1 MSPGGQQGR
10 LIVQRDRPCTLE
22 AGSSDK
28 PLPDPTTTTLR
39 PPPTGRFAALTN
51 TPCHKQASLRVGPDC
66 RIVSTERPAR
76 KIGSYGVR

>member
-28 PLPDPTTTTLR
+28 PLPDPTTTLR

-51 TPCHKQASLRVGPDC
+51 TPLTQTGFDLVLRRRRVHSHQAENGAKRT
-66 RIVSTERPAR
+66 R
-76 KIGSYGVR
+76 